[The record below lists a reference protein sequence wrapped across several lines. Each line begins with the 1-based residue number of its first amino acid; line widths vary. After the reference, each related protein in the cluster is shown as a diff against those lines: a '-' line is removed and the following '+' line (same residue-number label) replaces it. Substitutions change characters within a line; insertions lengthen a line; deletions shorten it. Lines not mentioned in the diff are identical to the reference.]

1 MREKEKS
8 FHTPSS
14 FRKVKH
20 LTIHPL
26 CGEQLLWIIQILGSL
41 IVKGKKKGLKRG
53 SSEMSSALID
63 ATREN
68 DVPLVT
74 QLIAKGAD
82 VYGADNYGRTALFWA
97 AYRGFEECTKL
108 LLEANADVNKFD
120 LLGWNALHVAS
131 CNGYV
136 NCVKVEGSF
145 GSLFVLWMKKNNLT
159 FAVQL
164 LIKWDAYVD
173 ARTNH
178 RISSLHLAAKEGHL
192 ACFEVR
198 RKPLFLS
205 SDLSSFC

>member
-1 MREKEKS
+1 
-8 FHTPSS
+8 
-14 FRKVKH
+14 
-20 LTIHPL
+20 
-26 CGEQLLWIIQILGSL
+26 
-41 IVKGKKKGLKRG
+41 
-53 SSEMSSALID
+53 MSSALID

-68 DVPLVT
+68 AVPLVT
-74 QLIAKGAD
+74 QLIARGVD
-82 VYGADNYGRTALFWA
+82 VCDADNYGRTALFWA

-136 NCVKVEGSF
+136 NCVKVEISF
-145 GSLFVLWMKKNNLT
+145 RFVDEKKKNNLT